1 MLSSSRW
8 SKTTTITRSLGPSG
22 WALGSLINLPTIH
35 VSQLLAVCHFLRNPS
50 PARHTMTA
58 TRRAPSLPEL
68 RQAAWCHCAKP
79 TVMLCGR
86 ENSIVHQHSVSKS
99 DFLARQIMVLFRR
112 FFVDLIEG
120 PGTARSCSQERPAR
134 AGEQWAS
141 RV

>member
-1 MLSSSRW
+1 VSGNRHSRAGGRETKRCPPFGRLMLSSSRW

-68 RQAAWCHCAKP
+68 RQTAWCHCAKP

-86 ENSIVHQHSVSKS
+86 ENSIVHQPTQRVKVRLPCSANHGA
-99 DFLARQIMVLFRR
+99 FLPFLCK
-112 FFVDLIEG
+112 
-120 PGTARSCSQERPAR
+120 PN
-134 AGEQWAS
+134 
-141 RV
+141 